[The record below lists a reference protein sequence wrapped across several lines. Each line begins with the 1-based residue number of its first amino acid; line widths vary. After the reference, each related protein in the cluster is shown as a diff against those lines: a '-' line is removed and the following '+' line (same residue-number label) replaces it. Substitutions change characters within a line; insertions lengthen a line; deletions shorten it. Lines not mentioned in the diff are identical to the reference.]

1 MCKNKFFALNSI
13 RSEIVKCIGKKPT
26 RQFVLIAERNAKF
39 LLNQTEASQYTAENA
54 IPNEDH
60 HEDIK
65 LISQNLTFVSQHFF
79 FFIPRFYFLTTNDNK

>member
-13 RSEIVKCIGKKPT
+13 RSEIVKCIGKRPI

-39 LLNQTEASQYTAENA
+39 LSNQTEASQYTAENA

-79 FFIPRFYFLTTNDNK
+79 FFFSFHAFIF